1 MLIGIENRRKTGPY
15 YFSKEARESFINLK
29 YTFSQPPVLI
39 HFDSLKKIHVKT
51 DTSKFVIIGLIS
63 QQINSPNRT
72 KKHQH
77 LVAFWSY
84 KLTGAKWHY
93 TTYNSKLL
101 TIIECFKKQR
111 HYLKGLHYVIKV
123 LTDYNNLYYF
133 INTKYLES
141 CQARQAI
148 YLASYD
154 FKIIY

>member
-1 MLIGIENRRKTGPY
+1 MLIGIENKRKTGPY
-15 YFSKEARESFINLK
+15 YFSKKARKSFINLK
-29 YTFSQPPVLI
+29 YTFSQPLI
-39 HFDSLKKIHVKT
+39 LIYFNPLKKIYIKT
-51 DTSKFVIIGLIS
+51 DTSKFVIIGLIL

-77 LVAFWSY
+77 LVAFQSY
-84 KLTGAKWHY
+84 KLIGAKWYY

-123 LTDYNNLYYF
+123 LTDHNNLCYF
-133 INTKYLES
+133 MNTKYLES
-141 CQARQAI
+141 CQARQTM